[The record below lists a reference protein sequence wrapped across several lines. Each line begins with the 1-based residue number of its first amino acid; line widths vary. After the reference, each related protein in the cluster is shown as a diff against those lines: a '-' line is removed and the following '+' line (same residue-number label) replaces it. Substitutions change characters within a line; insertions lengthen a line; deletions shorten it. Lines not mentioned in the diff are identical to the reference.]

1 MELSGL
7 PGKRNGASPFGR
19 VHSDALHEQKEMGGN
34 RTRDDVGARA
44 ANGGDKVLWEC
55 IGPYEAAVRY
65 ALRISRRNPT
75 KWLRREK
82 EERGSG
88 YGASAACRRKRSA
101 ACPF

>member
-1 MELSGL
+1 MKLSGL

-19 VHSDALHEQKEMGGN
+19 VHSDALHEQNEMGWN

-55 IGPYEAAVRY
+55 IGPYEAEVRY

-75 KWLRREK
+75 KWLRRDK
-82 EERGSG
+82 EERGSECG
-88 YGASAACRRKRSA
+88 VFAFTRKRNA
-101 ACPF
+101 ARPF